1 MNKPRQQFLL
11 RWLKQQRH
19 YGQRWLRLSVI
30 SGMFSAL
37 LIIAQAVLLAS
48 LLESLIIRSVP
59 SAHMPVLLC
68 TLAGCFILRA
78 ILHYIRE
85 LFGFRAGT
93 AICEAIRRQ
102 VIDRLEARGP
112 VWINTRPVGSWT
124 TLLQEQ
130 IDNMQDYYARYLPQ
144 MTLAA
149 LIPLMILLAL
159 APLNWA
165 AALILFCTAPLI
177 PLFMAMVGMGA
188 AEANRKN
195 FHALARLSGDFLDRL
210 RGLETLRL
218 FQRGAAEQQAI
229 ADSSEQFRL
238 RTMEVLRMAFL
249 SSAVLEFFAAISIA
263 VVAVYFGF
271 SYLGVLHFGDY
282 HRGVTLFAGFLVLI
296 LAPEFFQPLRDLG
309 NFYHAKAQATGAA
322 DVLEAFLQ
330 QTETEKETS
339 PVTLSRPQWAGPVTL
354 QATNMVVTTANG
366 HPLTG
371 PLTFT
376 LHAGQRVALLGT
388 SGAGK
393 TSLINALLGF
403 LPYQGSLTI
412 NGWELRSIDTSDWQ
426 KNIAWVGQNPALP
439 ATTLRQNITLGRTCN
454 EQQFQQALQS
464 SGVSEFIA
472 QLPQGA
478 DTRIGDNADG
488 LSVGQAQRVA
498 VARALLFPAQLL
510 LLDEPAASLDSHNE
524 QQVMQALQYASLQQ
538 TTLMITHQPD
548 GLQEWDEIWVMS
560 HGQIAEQGRWQTLAD
575 NRGLFHEMLSH
586 SRKELQQ

>member
-1 MNKPRQQFLL
+1 MNKSRQQFLI

-19 YGQRWLRLSVI
+19 FGQRWLRLSVI
-30 SGMFSAL
+30 TGIFSAI
-37 LIIAQAVLLAS
+37 LIIVQAALLAS
-48 LLESLIIRSVP
+48 LLESIIVRTAADTP
-59 SAHMPVLLC
+59 LLLRISA
-68 TLAGCFILRA
+68 LAGCFILRA
-78 ILHYIRE
+78 LLHYFRE

-102 VIDRLEARGP
+102 IIERLESLGP
-112 VWINTRPVGSWT
+112 VGIKTRPVGSWT

-130 IDNMQDYYARYLPQ
+130 IDNMHDYYARYLPQ
-144 MTLAA
+144 MSLAA
-149 LIPLMILLAL
+149 LIPLMILLVL
-159 APLNWA
+159 APLNWS

-218 FQRGAAEQQAI
+218 FQRGSAEQRAI
-229 ADSSEQFRL
+229 ADSSEQFRQ

-322 DVLEAFLQ
+322 DVLEDFMQ
-330 QTETEKETS
+330 QTPPEEIPRPGSQS
-339 PVTLSRPQWAGPVTL
+339 PGVGPVTL
-354 QATNMVVTTANG
+354 HATDLVVTTAG
-366 HPLTG
+366 GIPLTQ
-371 PLTFT
+371 PLNFT
-376 LHAGQRVALLGT
+376 LQAGRRVALLGT

-393 TSLINALLGF
+393 TSLMNVLLGF
-403 LPYQGSLTI
+403 LPYQGSLTV
-412 NGWELRSIDTSDWQ
+412 NGSELREADTGNWQ
-426 KNIAWVGQNPALP
+426 QQIAWVGQNPALP
-439 ATTLRQNITLGRTCN
+439 EASLRQNITFGRKCS
-454 EQQFQQALQS
+454 EQQFEQALQS
-464 SGVSEFIA
+464 SGVNQF
-472 QLPQGA
+472 LPELARGI
-478 DTRIGDNADG
+478 DSLIGDDNSG

-498 VARALLFPAQLL
+498 VARALLLPAGLL
-510 LLDEPAASLDSHNE
+510 LLDEPAASLDSHSE
-524 QQVMQALQYASLQQ
+524 QQVMQALQAASLQQ
-538 TTLMITHQPD
+538 TTLMITHQPE
-548 GLQEWDEIWVMS
+548 GLQKWDEIWVMS
-560 HGQIAEQGRWQTLAD
+560 QGQIVQQGDWQTLTEAP
-575 NRGLFHEMLSH
+575 GLFGDMLSH
-586 SRKELQQ
+586 SRQEIKL

>member
-1 MNKPRQQFLL
+1 MNKSRQQFLI

-19 YGQRWLRLSVI
+19 FGQRWLRLSVI
-30 SGMFSAL
+30 TGIFSAV
-37 LIIAQAVLLAS
+37 LIIAQAALLAS
-48 LLESLIIRSVP
+48 LLESIIIRP
-59 SAHMPVLLC
+59 ATDNPLLPRLSA
-68 TLAGCFILRA
+68 LAGCFILRA
-78 ILHYIRE
+78 ILHYFRE

-93 AICEAIRRQ
+93 AICEAIRGQ
-102 VIDRLEARGP
+102 VIERLESRGP
-112 VWINTRPVGSWT
+112 VWIKTRPVGSWT

-130 IDNMQDYYARYLPQ
+130 VDNMQDYYARYLPQ
-144 MTLAA
+144 MSLAA
-149 LIPLMILLAL
+149 LIPLMILLVL

-218 FQRGAAEQQAI
+218 FQRGAAEQRAI
-229 ADSSEQFRL
+229 ADSSEQFRQ

-309 NFYHAKAQATGAA
+309 NFYHAKALATGAA
-322 DVLEAFLQ
+322 DVLEEFMQ
-330 QTETEKETS
+330 QTQPEEIPRSQTQ
-339 PVTLSRPQWAGPVTL
+339 PQWNGPVTL
-354 QATNMVVTTANG
+354 CATDLVVTTASG
-366 HPLTG
+366 HPLTQ
-371 PLTFT
+371 PLNFT
-376 LHAGQRVALLGT
+376 LQAGKRVALLGT

-403 LPYQGSLTI
+403 LPYQGSLKV
-412 NGWELRSIDTSDWQ
+412 NGCELRDAEIVHWQ
-426 KNIAWVGQNPALP
+426 QMIAWVGQNPTLP
-439 ATTLRQNITLGRTCN
+439 ADSLRQNITFGRVCS
-454 EQQFQQALQS
+454 EQQFEQALLA
-464 SGVSEFIA
+464 SGVTEFIP
-472 QLPQGA
+472 QLAQGA
-478 DTRIGDNADG
+478 DTLIGDNATG

-498 VARALLFPAQLL
+498 VARALLLPSSVL
-510 LLDEPAASLDSHNE
+510 LLDEPAASLDSHSE
-524 QQVMQALQYASLQQ
+524 QRVMQALQAASLQQ
-538 TTLMITHQPD
+538 TTLMITHQPE
-548 GLQEWDEIWVMS
+548 GLQQWDEIWVMS
-560 HGQIAEQGRWQTLAD
+560 HGQIIQQGDWQTLSD
-575 NRGLFHEMLSH
+575 SRGLFSELLSH
-586 SRKELQQ
+586 SRQEIQL